1 METVSKKNIIG
12 TGKRI
17 LSRYE
22 HFHHRGTL
30 LFIEGEPSTEMYI
43 IRSGKV
49 RILKQ
54 EGENTVEL
62 ATLGPG
68 SVLGEL
74 SLLDHQPRSA
84 TAQVIEDTVVTII
97 DEELFTRTLQ
107 QIPSWF
113 GNIIQL
119 VVKRLRDTMR
129 KNSEDIIKKN
139 IAGVI
144 RVLLLVIENN
154 GTTANEKNS
163 LLLQKVKETVF
174 AVIGLGGIELESIFL
189 HLILKEMAVI
199 RKNQMGIEYI
209 TVKDTGVLELYMN
222 YLRAKQA
229 GLSLT
234 GDKFKDKTYDFINTV
249 LIAGERNGSAIGSN
263 LIKVGLPQIELEL
276 ERQGKDRGIDPDVL
290 DQLVNAK
297 LIIKQEDV
305 TESINGKHK
314 RIALIYSPETMKKI
328 QMLRLWLPVF
338 KEEISF

>member
-1 METVSKKNIIG
+1 METVSNKNKIG

-30 LFIEGEPSTEMYI
+30 LFLEGETSTEMYI

-97 DEELFTRTLQ
+97 DEDLFTRTLQ

-144 RVLLLVIENN
+144 RVLLLMIENN
-154 GTTANEKNS
+154 GSAVNEKNI

-229 GLSLT
+229 GFSLT
-234 GDKFKDKTYDFINTV
+234 GDKFEDKTYDFINTV
-249 LIAGERNGSAIGSN
+249 LIAGERIGTSIGSN
-263 LIKVGLPQIELEL
+263 LIKVGLPQLELEL
-276 ERQGKDRGIDPDVL
+276 ERQGKEKSIDHDIL
-290 DQLVNAK
+290 DQLVNTK

-305 TESINGKHK
+305 TESINGNHK
-314 RIALIYSPETMKKI
+314 RIVLIYSPETMKKI